1 MSELWVNTFK
11 NENGNGA
18 PDFPNGITV
27 TGVVTSTTLNAT
39 VSGDLTV
46 TGDIGCAG
54 TITYED
60 VARVDATGIST
71 FREGFK
77 VGPLTGIALTTYNDG
92 SIRTSGVVTATQF
105 YGGGGNLTGIDAT
118 AIQTGNTVVQTNA
131 SRIDSK
137 VSNVGILTV
146 TSAGINVTGV
156 VTATSFVGS
165 GANLTGITQTTI
177 NNNADDRVITGS
189 GTANTL
195 NGEVNLTFSSS
206 ALTVRGGSGDT
217 TINLRRINAAGSNGN
232 TFGNILWSDNNGN
245 TVAQLRANRAT
256 AVDDANIVF
265 STRSTGGSVTERVYI
280 NNSGHLTPAANNTYD
295 LGSSALKWRNLY
307 TNDLN
312 LSNEG
317 SSNDVDGT
325 WGDYKIQEGEF
336 DLFLINNRN
345 GKKYKFNLTEV
356 N

>member
-18 PDFPNGITV
+18 PDFPNGITI
-27 TGVVTSTTLNAT
+27 TGVATATTLNST
-39 VSGDLTV
+39 ITGDLIV
-46 TGDIGCAG
+46 NGDIGCGG

-77 VGPLTGIALTTYNDG
+77 VGPLSGIALTTYNDG

-156 VTATSFVGS
+156 VTASSFVGDGS
-165 GANLTGITQTTI
+165 GLTGAGPSLANGVDNRVITASSATALNGEANLTFT
-177 NNNADDRVITGS
+177 S
-189 GTANTL
+189 STL
-195 NGEVNLTFSSS
+195 QVQ
-206 ALTVRGGSGDT
+206 GGSGDT
-217 TINLRRINAAGSNGN
+217 TLKLHRSNAAGSNGN
-232 TFGNILWSDNNGN
+232 TFGNILWSDSNGN

-256 AVDDANIVF
+256 AADDANIIF
-265 STRSTGGSVTERVYI
+265 STRPTGGSVTERVYI
-280 NNSGHLTPAANNTYD
+280 NNSGHLTPASNNNYS
-295 LGSSALKWRNLY
+295 LGTSALRWSDLY

-312 LSNEG
+312 LSNKG
-317 SSNDVDGT
+317 SSNDIDGT
-325 WGDYKIQEGEF
+325 WGDYKIQEGES

>member
-18 PDFPNGITV
+18 PDFPNGITI
-27 TGVVTSTTLNAT
+27 TGVATATTLNASVT
-39 VSGDLTV
+39 GDLTV
-46 TGDIGCAG
+46 SGDIGCAG

-156 VTATSFVGS
+156 VTASSFVGDGS
-165 GANLTGITQTTI
+165 GLTNAGPSLANG
-177 NNNADDRVITGS
+177 ADDRVITATS
-189 GTANTL
+189 ATAL
-195 NGEVNLTFSSS
+195 NGEADLTYDSHI
-206 ALTVRGGSGDT
+206 LTVKGSSGDT
-217 TINLRRINAAGSNGN
+217 TFKLHRSNAAGSNGN

-256 AVDDANIVF
+256 AADDANIVF
-265 STRSTGGSVTERVYI
+265 STRPTGGSVTERVYI
-280 NNSGHLTPAANNTYD
+280 NNAGHLTPAANNTYD
-295 LGSSALKWRNLY
+295 LGSAGLKWKDLY

-325 WGDYKIQEGEF
+325 WGDYKIQEGES

>member
-77 VGPLTGIALTTYNDG
+77 VGPLTGIGLTAYNDG
-92 SIRTSGVVTATQF
+92 SIRTSG
-105 YGGGGNLTGIDAT
+105 I
-118 AIQTGNTVVQTNA
+118 
-131 SRIDSK
+131 
-137 VSNVGILTV
+137 
-146 TSAGINVTGV
+146 
-156 VTATSFVGS
+156 VTATSFTGS
-165 GANLTGITQTTI
+165 GANLTGFTASQIPNLNAAKIATGIVTATRLGGGTASNTKYLRGDGIWDTVTGTTI

-195 NGEVNLTFSSS
+195 NGEVNLTFSAS

-245 TVAQLRANRAT
+245 TVAQLRATRAT

-265 STRSTGGSVTERVYI
+265 STRPTGGSVTERVYI

-295 LGSSALKWRNLY
+295 LGSSALRWQNLF

-312 LSNEG
+312 LSNKG
-317 SSNDVDGT
+317 SSNDIDGT
-325 WGDYKIQEGEF
+325 WGDYKIQEGES

>member
-1 MSELWVNTFK
+1 

-18 PDFPNGITV
+18 PDFPNGITI
-27 TGVVTSTTLNAT
+27 TGVATATTLNASVT
-39 VSGDLTV
+39 GDLTV
-46 TGDIGCAG
+46 SGDIGCAG

-156 VTATSFVGS
+156 VTATSFIGDGS
-165 GANLTGITQTTI
+165 GLTGAGPTLA
-177 NNNADDRVITGS
+177 NGSNDRVVTSTG
-189 GTANTL
+189 ANAL
-195 NGEVNLTFSSS
+195 NGESQLNFNNTSATERMLLIGTADSTAPAYSGTRQGLKAVGTQPVLYLVDDGNTSGDDAYIGHSGSSLYLAKRGGDVEIQTAASGASTSSRWKFMSNGHLLPASNNAYDIGSSS
-206 ALTVRGGSGDT
+206 A
-217 TINLRRINAAGSNGN
+217 
-232 TFGNILWSDNNGN
+232 
-245 TVAQLRANRAT
+245 
-256 AVDDANIVF
+256 
-265 STRSTGGSVTERVYI
+265 RVK
-280 NNSGHLTPAANNTYD
+280 D
-295 LGSSALKWRNLY
+295 LY

-312 LSNEG
+312 LSNKG
-317 SSNDVDGT
+317 SSNDIDGT
-325 WGDYKIQEGEF
+325 WGDYKIQEGES